1 MSDYTHTVVLGRV
14 VYAVCC
20 FLTVDVRRGDSMEGE
35 GIEIHEGESSRD
47 GDSNHF

>member
-1 MSDYTHTVVLGRV
+1 MSDYTHTVVLDRV
-14 VYAVCC
+14 VYAV